1 MTDISHN
8 VAMETNG
15 GAELSRS
22 LKSRHVSMIAIGG
35 IIGAG
40 LFVGSST
47 TISQAGPAA
56 VFSFAIAG
64 FIILLV
70 MRMISEMAI
79 AVDGAIVQA
88 QYSEDPALAL
98 RALQFTVDQLNHKA

>member
-1 MTDISHN
+1 MTDIAHD
-8 VAMETNG
+8 VATETGG

-70 MRMISEMAI
+70 MRMISEMVKPERCASWRK
-79 AVDGAIVQA
+79 ASIVESGKKKL
-88 QYSEDPALAL
+88 YRFISSW
-98 RALQFTVDQLNHKA
+98 RFWRT

>member
-1 MTDISHN
+1 MTDI
-8 VAMETNG
+8 TQNG
-15 GAELSRS
+15 AAKTHEGAELSRS

-79 AVDGAIVQA
+79 AVHGVQTFPDFA
-88 QYSEDPALAL
+88 RFGLGHLAGFMSGWL
-98 RALQFTVDQLNHKA
+98 

>member
-1 MTDISHN
+1 MTDIAHN
-8 VAMETNG
+8 VATDVSG

-47 TISQAGPAA
+47 TIYQAGPAA

-70 MRMISEMAI
+70 MRMLSEMAI
-79 AVDGAIVQA
+79 AVDGVQTFPDFA
-88 QYSEDPALAL
+88 RAGLGHRRRTDYSRLVPG
-98 RALQFTVDQLNHKA
+98 NS

>member
-1 MTDISHN
+1 MTDIAHN
-8 VAMETNG
+8 VAAETGG

-47 TISQAGPAA
+47 TISQAGPPL
-56 VFSFAIAG
+56 SFP
-64 FIILLV
+64 LLL
-70 MRMISEMAI
+70 
-79 AVDGAIVQA
+79 
-88 QYSEDPALAL
+88 LASS
-98 RALQFTVDQLNHKA
+98 FC

>member
-1 MTDISHN
+1 MTDIAHN
-8 VAMETNG
+8 VATETNG
-15 GAELSRS
+15 GVELSRS

-79 AVDGAIVQA
+79 AVDGVQTFPDFA
-88 QYSEDPALAL
+88 RAGLGHLAGFMSGWL
-98 RALQFTVDQLNHKA
+98 

>member
-1 MTDISHN
+1 MTDIAHS
-8 VAMETNG
+8 VATDISG

-56 VFSFAIAG
+56 VVSYAIAG

-70 MRMISEMAI
+70 MRMLSEMAM
-79 AVDGAIVQA
+79 AVDGAKTFAEFARIGLGHLPGFL
-88 QYSEDPALAL
+88 SGWL
-98 RALQFTVDQLNHKA
+98 

>member
-1 MTDISHN
+1 MTGIAESVATDIS
-8 VAMETNG
+8 G

-56 VFSFAIAG
+56 VLKTLQRVAAAARTAGASTPLTETLHRLVEETVVQGHGLDDFIA
-64 FIILLV
+64 LLRV
-70 MRMISEMAI
+70 LEARDS
-79 AVDGAIVQA
+79 
-88 QYSEDPALAL
+88 
-98 RALQFTVDQLNHKA
+98 